1 MFCINQRKEHEM
13 SFEAKVNLIAA
24 IVLTI
29 IGGYKWVV
37 VACLVVIAVE
47 LTWGKEFYKD
57 DRRKRN
63 FKRNR

>member
-1 MFCINQRKEHEM
+1 MFFINQRKEREL
-13 SFEAKVNLIAA
+13 SFEAKANLVTA

-29 IGGYKWVV
+29 IGGYKWIV
-37 VACLVVIAVE
+37 VACLVVVAVE

-63 FKRNR
+63 SKRA

>member
-1 MFCINQRKEHEM
+1 M